1 MKVASFSILTIL
13 VGIINYSAAMEA
25 TEDELIHNLLA
36 KVRSMEAQVMT
47 SSNIRNTREVKDLP
61 IAAADSKP
69 SAVTYIRWG
78 NSTCEYGA
86 TTMYSGYAAG
96 GYYTHSGSPANLLC
110 LPPDPQY
117 YSPSSSGS
125 QYIYGVEYDIG
136 GVNNQADDRNMPCAL
151 CLAVG
156 RSAMVMIPSHYECP
170 VEWHKEYDGYIMRK
184 YYNYEGSSMYNCVDK
199 SLEQIPGSGGN
210 QHGHEIRT
218 VYTVCGNYFPCS
230 STEVTCVVCT
240 M

>member
-1 MKVASFSILTIL
+1 MKLASIFMLMLLVSIAKYNVAIDTAEDKL
-13 VGIINYSAAMEA
+13 INS
-25 TEDELIHNLLA
+25 LLA
-36 KVRSMEAQVMT
+36 KVRSMEAQVMS

-61 IAAADSKP
+61 IAAADSKS

-96 GYYTHSGSPANLLC
+96 GYYNHKGSPANLLC
-110 LPPDPQY
+110 LPPNPQY

-125 QYIYGVEYDIG
+125 QYIYGVEYEIS
-136 GVNNQADDRNMPCAL
+136 GVNSHAQDRNMPCAL

-156 RSAMVMIPSHYECP
+156 RSATVMIPSHYECP
-170 VEWHKEYDGYIMRK
+170 VDWHKEYDGYIMRK
-184 YYNYEGSSMYNCVDK
+184 YHGHEGSSMYNCVDK
-199 SLEQIPGSGGN
+199 SLEQIPGSGGS
-210 QHGHEIRT
+210 QGGHEIYT
-218 VYTVCGNYFPCS
+218 VYAPCGYYIPCS
-230 STEVTCVVCT
+230 GTEVTCVVCT